1 MHQSDPTHSI
11 NICDHLTARPVG
23 FRRKRTR
30 SILHD
35 HLSQT
40 PSLDLSRKPHG
51 IEALAD
57 FTLSNASP
65 RRNNQWQTPWL

>member
-1 MHQSDPTHSI
+1 MHQSNPTHSI
-11 NICDHLTARPVG
+11 KICHHLTTRPVG
-23 FRRKRTR
+23 FRRERTR

-35 HLSQT
+35 DLSQT

-57 FTLSNASP
+57 FTLSNALP
-65 RRNNQWQTPWL
+65 RRNNQWQTPWP